1 VERIELLSQSSEKE
15 YEHFLTQCRDA
26 LFYHSLKF
34 RDVIRNFIKATDHYF
49 VACEGG
55 EIIGALPSFLK
66 ENSRY
71 GNIINSLPFYGSHGA
86 ILAKSSAEEDRI
98 RKKLLGAFNSFARE
112 KRCLLA
118 NIISSPFEKNPSFYL
133 REWQPEYT
141 DERIAQITELPHC
154 SSFPKNELEN
164 ELDKLIDSVRK
175 RNVRKALKS
184 GISLKSSSEP
194 PDIAPLYQI
203 HKENLIALK
212 GIVKPRVFF
221 QRVIDIMDAGRD
233 YQIYYAER
241 EGEIIAGLLVF
252 YYKNI
257 VEYYTPA
264 IKLQYRNLQPLSF
277 LIYRAMLDA
286 IKKGYRYFNFGG
298 TWKSQESLY
307 QFKKRWGTKD
317 YPYFYYIKAYG
328 DISHLKKL
336 SRETILQE
344 YPWFYVLPF
353 SELED

>member
-1 VERIELLSQSSEKE
+1 MVKIELLSPNLEEK
-15 YEHFLTQCRDA
+15 YEDFLAQCPEGI
-26 LFYHSLKF
+26 FYHSLKW
-34 RDVIRNFIKATDHYF
+34 RDVIRSFIKADDYYF
-49 VACEGG
+49 IAREGK
-55 EIIGALPSFLK
+55 EIVGAFPSFLK

-86 ILAKSSAEEDRI
+86 ILAKNSAEKDRI
-98 RKKLLGAFNSFARE
+98 RKKLLGAFDSFARE

-133 REWQPEYT
+133 GEWQPDYI
-141 DERIAQITELPHC
+141 DERIAQITTLPQNTT
-154 SSFPKNELEN
+154 SLEN
-164 ELDKLIDSVRK
+164 ALKKLID
-175 RNVRKALKS
+175 RNRRDAVRKALKS

-203 HKENLIALK
+203 HKENLTALK

-221 QRVIDIMDAGRD
+221 QRVIDIMDAGKD

-252 YYKNI
+252 YYKNM
-257 VEYYTPA
+257 VEYAVPVVRL
-264 IKLQYRNLQPLSF
+264 KYRNLQPLS
-277 LIYRAMLDA
+277 LIIYEEMLEAM
-286 IKKGYRYFNFGG
+286 KCNYRYFNFGG
-298 TWKSQESLY
+298 TWKSTKTLY
-307 QFKKRWGTKD
+307 QFKKRWGARD
-317 YPYFYYIKAYG
+317 YPYFYYIKAYA

-336 SRETILQE
+336 SQETILRE
-344 YPWFYVLPF
+344 YPWFYVIPF

>member
-1 VERIELLSQSSEKE
+1 MITIELLESTLAEN
-15 YEHFLTQCRDA
+15 YEHFLLQCQESV
-26 LFYHSLKF
+26 FFHSLKW
-34 RDVIRNFIKATDHYF
+34 
-49 VACEGG
+49 C
-55 EIIGALPSFLK
+55 EIIHDLLNAKKCYFIAQEGSEIVGALPSFFK
-66 ENSRY
+66 ENSQY
-71 GNIINSLPFYGSHGA
+71 GSIINSLPFYGSHGA
-86 ILAKSSAEEDRI
+86 ILAKSTAEEDRI
-98 RKKLLGAFNSFARE
+98 RKKLLGAFDSFARE

-118 NIISSPFEKNPSFYL
+118 NIISSPFEKNPLFYL
-133 REWQPEYT
+133 REWQPDYT
-141 DERIAQITELPHC
+141 DERIAQITELPLC
-154 SSFPKNELEN
+154 SSFPNNELNN

-203 HKENLIALK
+203 HKENLAALK

-221 QRVIDIMDAGRD
+221 QRVIDIMDAEKD

-257 VEYYTPA
+257 VEYATPVT
-264 IKLQYRNLQPLSF
+264 KLKYRNLQPLSF
-277 LIYRAMLDA
+277 LIYEAMLEA
-286 IKKGYRYFNFGG
+286 IKQGCRYFNFGG
-298 TWKSQESLY
+298 TWKNQESLY
-307 QFKKRWGTKD
+307 QFKKRWGAKD

-336 SRETILQE
+336 SKETILRE